1 MAKTDP
7 VAALALQA
15 VRVVG
20 ADVVSDDSD
29 VSDLDT
35 PHAVTLVA
43 TMLARTRCRILI
55 TVRQPTQPPSHNT
68 FLPCVYAAS
77 NRVIA
82 CLTRL

>member
-7 VAALALQA
+7 VAALALHV

-20 ADVVSDDSD
+20 ADVASDESD
-29 VSDLDT
+29 ESEPDT

-55 TVRQPTQPPSHNT
+55 TVRQPIRSTIT
-68 FLPCVYAAS
+68 
-77 NRVIA
+77 
-82 CLTRL
+82 